1 MRRNPRHISR
11 CETHPNDPWDM
22 EIRRTSEGFEAFID
36 GKSAGYI
43 VLDIDDETE
52 DGLAPGQGS
61 RLSTKGHDVVTLPS
75 TVTVPELRGRGVGSA
90 LVKAAVDFAESEGL
104 AVHPV
109 CPFVVSWLEKHPECT
124 VRIV

>member
-1 MRRNPRHISR
+1 
-11 CETHPNDPWDM
+11 M
-22 EIRRTSEGFEAFID
+22 EIYRTSEGFEAFID

-43 VLDIDDETE
+43 VLDIGGDEVRANGSSHSITRM
-52 DGLAPGQGS
+52 GKSAAPAGYD
-61 RLSTKGHDVVTLPS
+61 DVVTIPS

-109 CPFVVSWLEKHPECT
+109 CPFVVSWLEKHPEVT
-124 VRIV
+124 VRVV

>member
-1 MRRNPRHISR
+1 
-11 CETHPNDPWDM
+11 M

-43 VLDIDDETE
+43 VLDIGGD
-52 DGLAPGQGS
+52 A
-61 RLSTKGHDVVTLPS
+61 VTLPS
-75 TVTVPELRGRGVGSA
+75 TVTAAEFRDRGIGSA

-104 AVHPV
+104 AIHPV
-109 CPFVVSWLEKHPECT
+109 CPFVVRWLEKHPECT